1 MKVSCLQENLAK
13 GLAIAGRAVATRS
26 TLPMA
31 SNILLASDGP
41 RLRLAATNLEIGITT
56 WVGAKVE
63 QEGAVAVPARLLA
76 EFIAS
81 LPPEKIELTLNPRN
95 RTLNLRCARYEAN
108 IRGADPEEFPPL
120 PTVEGEPTT
129 TLDPKTLHDAIGQV
143 AFAAASDDTRPAL
156 AGVLCALENDVL
168 TLAAADGYRLAV
180 RRIALGSAVPEK
192 IDVIVPARAMQEVA
206 RLAAD
211 ADEAIAVSIAPNR
224 GHVLFNTSS
233 VNLVSR
239 LIDANFPNYT
249 QIIPTRFNTR
259 VLVNTA
265 EFQKATKIAFLFAR
279 DAANIVR
286 LQFIPGEEEM
296 QPGRMIASAAATD
309 LGDNASELDAIVEG
323 NATQIAFNAK
333 YLLDVLGV
341 LGTGQL
347 ALEVTSPSSP
357 GVVKPVGDDGYLHVI
372 MPMHVAK

>member
-13 GLAIAGRAVATRS
+13 GLAVVGRAVATRS

-41 RLRLAATNLEIGITT
+41 RLKLAATNLEIGITT

-63 QEGAVAVPARLLA
+63 QEGMVAVPARLLS
-76 EFIAS
+76 EFVSS
-81 LPPEKIELTLNPRN
+81 LPAERIELSLNPRN
-95 RTLNLRCARYEAN
+95 RTLTVRCARYEAN
-108 IRGADPEEFPPL
+108 IRGADPDDFPPL
-120 PTVEGEPTT
+120 PTVTDEPTT
-129 TLDPKTLHDAIGQV
+129 TIEPQTLHDAIGQV
-143 AFAAASDDTRPAL
+143 AFAAATDDTRPAL
-156 AGVLCALENDVL
+156 AGVLASFDQDTL

-180 RRIALGSAVPEK
+180 RRLPLATPVAEK
-192 IDVIVPARAMQEVA
+192 VDIIVPARTMQELG

-211 ADEAIAVSIAPNR
+211 EEEAVEVAIAPNR
-224 GHVLFNTSS
+224 GQVLFHGNN
-233 VNLVSR
+233 VDLVSR

-249 QIIPTRFNTR
+249 QIIPTRYTTR
-259 VLVNTA
+259 ALVNTA
-265 EFQKATKIAFLFAR
+265 EFLKAAKLAFLFAR

-286 LQFIPGEEEM
+286 VQLKPGEEEL
-296 QPGRMIASAAATD
+296 QPGSMVVSAAATD
-309 LGDNASELDAIVEG
+309 VGDNASEMDVVAEG

-333 YLLDVLGV
+333 YLLDLLAVI
-341 LGTGQL
+341 GTGQV

-357 GVVKPVGDDGYLHVI
+357 GVIKPVGDEGYVHVI